1 MPEASTRRSPIVGN
15 RDGVGTGPSGDS
27 HAFDAMGMFLA
38 RDGGVVDS
46 ICSSSACLCA
56 WG

>member
-1 MPEASTRRSPIVGN
+1 MAWGQR
-15 RDGVGTGPSGDS
+15 PSGDS

-46 ICSSSACLCA
+46 ICSSSALSLIHI
-56 WG
+56 

>member
-1 MPEASTRRSPIVGN
+1 MAWGQR
-15 RDGVGTGPSGDS
+15 PSGDS
-27 HAFDAMGMFLA
+27 YAFDAMGMFLA